1 MKRAVVCIPSL
12 CNLLSQV
19 SKFVLNSVIFYS
31 NALLLF
37 VLPICPAR
45 RYIIWKLPKKDTDR
59 TTNLPA
65 IYAAANRRGHRP
77 STIGSEVGKHI

>member
-45 RYIIWKLPKKDTDR
+45 RYIIWKLPKKRHWQDDKFAR
-59 TTNLPA
+59 YLC
-65 IYAAANRRGHRP
+65 GGKQERP
-77 STIGSEVGKHI
+77 STIDHRIRSR